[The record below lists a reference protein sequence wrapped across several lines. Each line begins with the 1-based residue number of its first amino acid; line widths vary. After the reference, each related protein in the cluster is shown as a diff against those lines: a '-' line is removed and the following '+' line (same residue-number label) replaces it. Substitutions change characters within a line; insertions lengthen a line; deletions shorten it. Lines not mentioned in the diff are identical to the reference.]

1 MKKIVKRILA
11 AIMVLTIA
19 ATGMPRNTDAKTI
32 KKQFYVSPVSDE
44 EVNYFNWNPGLYDSN
59 GNLYDAMIVSN
70 HASKKKKLASYYII
84 KYKKNGKVTK
94 EKLPIK
100 KKNSVLTMTS
110 SRWGNTDLDDYS
122 LAIGSDGNY
131 HIMCDAVAPDWY
143 THADWQK
150 LTYYIVSKK
159 GKVLEK
165 IDLCNNDTLTKKI
178 RETCAASGFEMGEHN
193 PVYPMKAFGYKKNH
207 LLIGGQMRCWTNP
220 VVEEEKTKYTEYK
233 DYYFIADYNYK
244 TDKIDWVREVDSSFI
259 YVLEPTSKIEKSGDS
274 YLIVNERKNNKV
286 QVSDIKTGEVKLDV
300 TIDEEEGWY
309 DTCYYD
315 GTVYGVKDSGIYK
328 YVTKTQKWKK
338 VCSLSS
344 SDLKKLHASEKLPI
358 SLRVINKKSFL
369 LYGHE
374 WLVEFHKKKLKVLRI
389 DL

>member
-19 ATGMPRNTDAKTI
+19 VTGMPQNTDAKTI

-110 SRWGNTDLDDYS
+110 SRWSNEDIDRYS
-122 LAIGSDGNY
+122 FAIGSDGNY

-150 LTYYIVSKK
+150 
-159 GKVLEK
+159 
-165 IDLCNNDTLTKKI
+165 
-178 RETCAASGFEMGEHN
+178 
-193 PVYPMKAFGYKKNH
+193 
-207 LLIGGQMRCWTNP
+207 
-220 VVEEEKTKYTEYK
+220 
-233 DYYFIADYNYK
+233 
-244 TDKIDWVREVDSSFI
+244 
-259 YVLEPTSKIEKSGDS
+259 
-274 YLIVNERKNNKV
+274 
-286 QVSDIKTGEVKLDV
+286 
-300 TIDEEEGWY
+300 
-309 DTCYYD
+309 
-315 GTVYGVKDSGIYK
+315 
-328 YVTKTQKWKK
+328 
-338 VCSLSS
+338 
-344 SDLKKLHASEKLPI
+344 
-358 SLRVINKKSFL
+358 
-369 LYGHE
+369 
-374 WLVEFHKKKLKVLRI
+374 
-389 DL
+389 